1 MKTVQR
7 IVPVIFLITLLFA
20 CKKDKGNKTP
30 SDLEGGWELAE
41 STVSITPTVTYP
53 SGNGFTLSF
62 SNGKYSYGEHGNII
76 KEGSFTT
83 MEDNTVEQNVCMTNL
98 ADTFTRR
105 VVFDNDYSATK
116 VFFHIADDKLY
127 LISGCH
133 TVDGG
138 QKKVYRRFY
147 IID

>member
-1 MKTVQR
+1 MKTVQC
-7 IVPVIFLITLLFA
+7 IVPVILLITLLVA
-20 CKKDKGNKTP
+20 CKKDKGSNTP
-30 SDLEGGWELAE
+30 SDLEGDWEIAE

-53 SGNGFTLSF
+53 SGNGSTLSF
-62 SNGKYSYGEHGNII
+62 SNGRYSYAERGDVV

-83 MEDNTVEQNVCMTNL
+83 MEDSTVEQSVCMSNL

-116 VFFHIADDKLY
+116 VFFHIAGDKLY

-133 TVDGG
+133 AVDGG
-138 QKKVYRRFY
+138 QKKVYRRLY